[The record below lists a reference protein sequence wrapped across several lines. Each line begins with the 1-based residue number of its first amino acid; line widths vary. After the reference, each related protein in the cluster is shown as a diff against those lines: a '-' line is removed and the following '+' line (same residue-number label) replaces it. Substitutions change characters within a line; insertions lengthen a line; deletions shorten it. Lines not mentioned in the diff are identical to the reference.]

1 MSPFAQLVTF
11 GLLASA
17 GNLLGGWLIIRS
29 RSARLELLKYL
40 VALGA
45 GFMLAAVCLEIIP
58 ASMQERGVGAQAAM
72 WWMLAGYL
80 LIMFIAHTLAPHIH
94 VGEEAPREDLLQ
106 RGAAVRA
113 VGALAAHTFFDGV
126 VVASG
131 VLTSVRTGLLL
142 LIATLLH
149 KVPEGFTVASVML
162 TAGRS
167 RRSALRATVLVAAT
181 TLAGVVAV
189 SLLSPAVIYTL
200 PFSAGVTL
208 YVAASDL
215 IPEVN
220 REGGART
227 SLLVFA
233 GVALFYATHLLLHYT
248 LE

>member
-1 MSPFAQLVTF
+1 M
-11 GLLASA
+11 
-17 GNLLGGWLIIRS
+17 
-29 RSARLELLKYL
+29 
-40 VALGA
+40 
-45 GFMLAAVCLEIIP
+45 
-58 ASMQERGVGAQAAM
+58 
-72 WWMLAGYL
+72 
-80 LIMFIAHTLAPHIH
+80 
-94 VGEEAPREDLLQ
+94 
-106 RGAAVRA
+106 RA

-149 KVPEGFTVASVML
+149 KVPEGFTVAWVML

-233 GVALFYATHLLLHYT
+233 GVALFYATHLLLDYT